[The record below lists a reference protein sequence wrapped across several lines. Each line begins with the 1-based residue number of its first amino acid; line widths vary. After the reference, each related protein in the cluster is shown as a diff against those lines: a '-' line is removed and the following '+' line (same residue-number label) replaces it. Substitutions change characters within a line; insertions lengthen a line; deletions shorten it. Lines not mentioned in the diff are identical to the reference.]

1 MAPST
6 LFISKDVFEILG
18 RRGSKSSKSEITRI
32 FRIFLIQQ
40 GSSGKF
46 ITRHEGR
53 IKDTVIIKRTEPD
66 QDDEMFQKDRL
77 LEDSRIFSKIKFSR
91 NLMK

>member
-1 MAPST
+1 MGERRIVYIRLNGGLLSLLERPLS

-32 FRIFLIQQ
+32 FRIQLIQQ

-46 ITRHEGR
+46 RTRHEGR
-53 IKDTVIIKRTEPD
+53 IKDTVTIKRTE
-66 QDDEMFQKDRL
+66 RA
-77 LEDSRIFSKIKFSR
+77 
-91 NLMK
+91 

>member
-1 MAPST
+1 MSEDGGEEDRLYTIERRTLSLLERPLS

-32 FRIFLIQQ
+32 FRIQLIHQ

-46 ITRHEGR
+46 ISRHEGQ
-53 IKDTVIIKRTEPD
+53 IKDTQT
-66 QDDEMFQKDRL
+66 
-77 LEDSRIFSKIKFSR
+77 SR
-91 NLMK
+91 NT